1 MINHNLCDIGL
12 LMNQMILP
20 VLYSWSWYPTTHPT
34 YESSTDRPEILQTPK
49 IQFPRVNLLHQ
60 AGRQASNLSLISAG
74 VRGDRGEVTLRILMR
89 TSFYFVKHFS
99 TKKSLLF
106 KCRYKPLKTHTLLWC
121 NDTFFWH
128 LTKQLGLITV
138 SVNKQHTENS
148 CQTGVNE
155 KLYRPDIGI

>member
-1 MINHNLCDIGL
+1 MINHNLYDIGL

-74 VRGDRGEVTLRILMR
+74 VRGDTENINED
-89 TSFYFVKHFS
+89 K
-99 TKKSLLF
+99 LLF
-106 KCRYKPLKTHTLLWC
+106 CK
-121 NDTFFWH
+121 TFFNR
-128 LTKQLGLITV
+128 KKFI
-138 SVNKQHTENS
+138 
-148 CQTGVNE
+148 
-155 KLYRPDIGI
+155 I